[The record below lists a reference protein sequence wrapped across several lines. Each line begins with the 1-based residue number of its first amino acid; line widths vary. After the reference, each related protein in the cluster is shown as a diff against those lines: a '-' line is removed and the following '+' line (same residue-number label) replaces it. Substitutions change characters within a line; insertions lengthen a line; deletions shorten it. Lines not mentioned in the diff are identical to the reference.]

1 MASCVLYI
9 KKVENKKLIE
19 LCWYTNQICNLKNQ
33 DNYLMFQGSQAF
45 CMHWGLWN
53 YTIGWGNAN
62 KTA

>member
-1 MASCVLYI
+1 MLVYKPDLRF
-9 KKVENKKLIE
+9 E
-19 LCWYTNQICNLKNQ
+19 NQ